1 MSTSFSNAARW
12 TAATLAIMVV
22 VFGIPSPG
30 QAQVGYRPSD
40 SPYRDVRFGQT
51 IALSGGWLAVQ
62 RDPAGV
68 SPEAGPFG
76 QIRYD
81 VAIGGPA
88 IMYARYSLAP
98 SQRNLLLPAVPESQ
112 RIVRT
117 PSTVMHII
125 EGGLDI
131 ALTGKKSWHGFIPTV
146 GGAAGIVSD
155 FAAADTGSYQFGVKF
170 SLSYGLGLR
179 YMLQNGVQIRAEA
192 NNFLWQYDYP
202 DRYFV
207 AASDG
212 SAILTNSDK
221 RSAWRGNW
229 GLSAGVAFPIFR

>member
-1 MSTSFSNAARW
+1 MLTLSPHAIRSRIATVVAVLIAG
-12 TAATLAIMVV
+12 TA
-22 VFGIPSPG
+22 PSL
-30 QAQVGYRPSD
+30 QAQVGHMPGE
-40 SPYRDVRFGQT
+40 SPYRDVHFGQT
-51 IALSGGWLAVQ
+51 VSASAGWLAMK

-68 SPEAGPFG
+68 SPDAGAFG
-76 QIRYD
+76 QLRYD

-88 IMYARYSLAP
+88 IMFARYSLAP
-98 SQRNLLLPAVPESQ
+98 SQRNLLLPAVPVEQ
-112 RIVRT
+112 RILRT
-117 PSTVMHII
+117 PGTVMHII

-131 ALTGKKSWHGFIPTV
+131 ALTGKKSWHGLVPTI
-146 GGAAGIVSD
+146 GGGAGIVSD

-170 SLSYGLGLR
+170 SLSYGLGVR
-179 YMLQNGVQIRAEA
+179 YMLSNGMQMRLEA

-212 SAILTNSDK
+212 SAILVDSDK

-229 GLSAGVAFPIFR
+229 GLSAGLALPIFR